1 MAMNLRLCQGKVPI
15 WVGGDSPYILVNFP
29 DRETFDGLY
38 PRYTKGVS
46 RDKYWAVLMARTN
59 GATFVEVGKKFNIT
73 RQAARQ
79 IEAKFLRLMR
89 ESYWKSRT
97 ALEREPLENHRPADG
112 SH

>member
-1 MAMNLRLCQGKVPI
+1 MNLRLCGGKVPI
-15 WVGGDSPYILVNFP
+15 WVGGDSPYILVDFP
-29 DRETFDGLY
+29 DRERFDGLY
-38 PRYTKGVS
+38 PRYTKGGS
-46 RDKYWAVLMARTN
+46 RDKYWAVLMARKD
-59 GATFVEVGKKFNIT
+59 GATFAEVGKEFNIT

-89 ESYWKSRT
+89 ESYVRSQT